1 VTNFPPQ
8 PQRPDQ
14 PQYGPP
20 PAGYPAQQPKKSRK
34 TLWIVLSIIGGLLAL
49 CCVGGT
55 IFLVAGGKAVD
66 KAVKEAPSPGETARS
81 AEAKKATAK
90 LGATA
95 RDGKFE
101 FTVTKVEH
109 GKAQVG
115 DQYLGKQAQGQFV
128 LVSVTVKNIG
138 SEGKLFDGS
147 SQYAYGDGVRYTH
160 DGVAETYANKDAA
173 TFLNTINPGNTVSGV
188 LVFDIPAGKK
198 ITKVELHDS
207 PFSGGV
213 TVDVT

>member
-1 VTNFPPQ
+1 
-8 PQRPDQ
+8 
-14 PQYGPP
+14 
-20 PAGYPAQQPKKSRK
+20 
-34 TLWIVLSIIGGLLAL
+34 
-49 CCVGGT
+49 
-55 IFLVAGGKAVD
+55 
-66 KAVKEAPSPGETARS
+66 
-81 AEAKKATAK
+81 
-90 LGATA
+90 
-95 RDGKFE
+95 
-101 FTVTKVEH
+101 VTKVEH
-109 GKAQVG
+109 GKPQVG
-115 DQYLGKQAQGQFV
+115 DQYLGRQARGQFV

-160 DGVAETYANKDAA
+160 DGTAEIYANKQSA